1 MMSSLDFIKQGFGSN
16 NFCFKLIQEYYAM
29 VKQYKSSE
37 FGSVVRWF
45 TNKGFG
51 FIKPNNGG
59 GELFCDMKGLRHGDG
74 SVADGDLV
82 KFKRCYDYQS
92 KKDYAVEVTFYGGG
106 GARRRGD
113 GRSRSRGRGG
123 GGGREHRHNDDCRCT
138 GEMTRWYKDKGYGF
152 IKPDDGG
159 EDVFTHVSDL
169 VDGDGSVQDRVRVTY
184 VIEFDKHKGKDR
196 ATQVKPYL
204 TMGSYADVEGGRYWR
219 GGGGG
224 GRGRRGDSRRR

>member
-29 VKQYKSSE
+29 VKPE
-37 FGSVVRWF
+37 EGRVVRWF
-45 TNKGFG
+45 NKPNGQGFG

-59 GELFCDMKGLRHGDG
+59 GELFCDIKGLRHGDG

-106 GARRRGD
+106 GGRRRGD

-123 GGGREHRHNDDCRCT
+123 GGGREGT
-138 GEMTRWYKDKGYGF
+138 GEIKWWYKDKSYGF

-159 EDVFTHVSDL
+159 EDIFTHVSDL

-204 TMGSYADVEGGRYWR
+204 TMGSYVDVEGGRYWR
-219 GGGGG
+219 GGGGGG

>member
-1 MMSSLDFIKQGFGSN
+1 
-16 NFCFKLIQEYYAM
+16 M
-29 VKQYKSSE
+29 VKPE
-37 FGSVVRWF
+37 EGRVVRWF
-45 TNKGFG
+45 NKPNGQGFG

-59 GELFCDMKGLRHGDG
+59 GELFCDIKGLRHGDG

-106 GARRRGD
+106 GGRRRGD

-123 GGGREHRHNDDCRCT
+123 GGGREGT
-138 GEMTRWYKDKGYGF
+138 GEIKWWYKDKKYGF

-159 EDVFTHVSDL
+159 EDIFTHVSDL
-169 VDGDGSVQDRVRVTY
+169 VDGDGSVQERVRVTY
-184 VIEFDKHKGKDR
+184 VIEFDKHKRKDR
-196 ATQVKPYL
+196 ATQVKPYP
-204 TMGSYADVEGGRYWR
+204 TVEGNRYWR

-224 GRGRRGDSRRR
+224 GRGRRKDSRRRW

>member
-29 VKQYKSSE
+29 VKPE
-37 FGSVVRWF
+37 EGRVVRWF
-45 TNKGFG
+45 NKPNGQGFG

-59 GELFCDMKGLRHGDG
+59 GELFCDIKGLRHGDG

-106 GARRRGD
+106 GGRRRGD

-123 GGGREHRHNDDCRCT
+123 GGGREHRHNDDCRRT

-196 ATQVKPYL
+196 ATQVKPYP
-204 TMGSYADVEGGRYWR
+204 TVEGNRYWR

-224 GRGRRGDSRRR
+224 GGRGRRKDSRRR